1 MDNATTKKNSMKE
14 LVAVKTRNEKHYWTR
29 IGVAYEN
36 QDGSWN
42 LRFDYLPADL
52 NGTTVQLRDFNLREG
67 GIAPLAGSPPEEEEQ
82 GIAGQPF

>member
-1 MDNATTKKNSMKE
+1 MEKTNSMKKNTMKQ

-52 NGTTVQLRDFNLREG
+52 NGTTVQLRAFPARTD
-67 GIAPLAGSPPEEEEQ
+67 GSPAEDEER
-82 GIAGQPF
+82 GIGAQPF